1 MPADEARGVACVK
14 SILMAT
20 DLSARSDRALERA
33 VNLAQAHGAQLT
45 IVHVIDS
52 HLPASL
58 ADGQEATARQSIKEQ
73 IAELA
78 PQDRSRIAI
87 SVAFGRS
94 HVEILATSEKVDAD
108 LIVVGAHRADAFM
121 DLFRGTTAERVIRA
135 ARVPVL
141 LVKDPMT
148 KPYQRVMVGVDFSVY
163 SKQATGFAES
173 FVPQGVFH
181 LVHAYDVP
189 FSGFFYGQKKQSE
202 TRKRDQMGFQKKIEG
217 EMAAFLADLK
227 AKPPKYHTVL
237 KEGSAQQV
245 ILRQIEHIKPDLLVI
260 GTHGLTGIAH
270 AFLGSVAEDMLR
282 EPPCDVLAVKA

>member
-1 MPADEARGVACVK
+1 
-14 SILMAT
+14 MAT

-33 VNLAQAHGAQLT
+33 VDLARTRGAHLT
-45 IVHVIDS
+45 IVHVIDG

-58 ADGQEATARQSIKEQ
+58 AAGQEATARGTISDH
-73 IAELA
+73 IAKLA
-78 PQDRSRIAI
+78 PQDRAGIGI
-87 SVAFGRS
+87 TVAFGRP

-141 LVKDPMT
+141 LVKDRMS

-163 SKQATGFAES
+163 SKQAAGFAER

-189 FSGFFYGQKKQSE
+189 FSGFLYGKKKQDE
-202 TRKRDQMGFQKKIEG
+202 IRKRDQMGFQKKIDG
-217 EMAAFLADLK
+217 EMTAFLADLK
-227 AKPPKYHTVL
+227 AEPPKFQTVL
-237 KEGSAQQV
+237 QEGSAQQV
-245 ILRQIEHIKPDLLVI
+245 ILEQIDQLKPDLLVI

>member
-1 MPADEARGVACVK
+1 M
-14 SILMAT
+14 
-20 DLSARSDRALERA
+20 
-33 VNLAQAHGAQLT
+33 T
-45 IVHVIDS
+45 IVHVIDG

-58 ADGQEATARQSIKEQ
+58 ADSQEVTARESISDH
-73 IAELA
+73 IAKLA
-78 PQDRSRIAI
+78 PQDRTGIGI
-87 SVAFGRS
+87 TVAFGRP

-141 LVKDPMT
+141 LVKDRMS

-163 SKQATGFAES
+163 SKQAAGFAER

-189 FSGFFYGQKKQSE
+189 FSGFLYGKKKQDE
-202 TRKRDQMGFQKKIEG
+202 IRKRDQMGFQKKIDG

-227 AKPPKYHTVL
+227 AEPPKFQTVL
-237 KEGSAQQV
+237 QEGSAQQV
-245 ILRQIEHIKPDLLVI
+245 ILGQIDRLKPDLLVI

>member
-1 MPADEARGVACVK
+1 
-14 SILMAT
+14 MAT

-33 VNLAQAHGAQLT
+33 VELARAHAAQLT
-45 IVHVIDS
+45 IVHVIDG

-58 ADGQEATARQSIKEQ
+58 ADGQEVNARESTTGH
-73 IAELA
+73 IAKLA
-78 PQDRSRIAI
+78 PQDRAGITIAI
-87 SVAFGRS
+87 VFGRP

-141 LVKDPMT
+141 LVKDRMI
-148 KPYQRVMVGVDFSVY
+148 KPYQRVIVGVDFSVH
-163 SKQATGFAES
+163 SKQAAGFADS

-189 FSGFFYGQKKQSE
+189 FSGFFYGQKQQNE
-202 TRKRDQMGFQKKIEG
+202 IGKRDQMGFQKKIEG
-217 EMAAFLADLK
+217 KMAAFVADLK
-227 AKPPKYHTVL
+227 AEPLKFHTVL
-237 KEGSAQQV
+237 QEGSAQPV
-245 ILRQIEHIKPDLLVI
+245 ILRQIDQLKPDLLVI

-282 EPPCDVLAVKA
+282 EAPCDVLAVKA